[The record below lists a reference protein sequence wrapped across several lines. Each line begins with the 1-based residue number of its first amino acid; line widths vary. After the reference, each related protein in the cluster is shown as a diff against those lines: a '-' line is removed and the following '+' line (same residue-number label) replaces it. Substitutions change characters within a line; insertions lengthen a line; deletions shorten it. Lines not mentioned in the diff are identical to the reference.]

1 MKHWL
6 RSNAGGRFGSLSS
19 CATQWI
25 RIDVRAHRSKT
36 RSLEDGIDE
45 QKECRNSLKTD
56 GSGIRLERDAEAG
69 TATVA
74 TRLVFWLSRISK
86 LTQLRAQSATSRRP
100 KGSRVISTPLVS
112 PELQRN
118 QRQLRYLT
126 IRWRTLNGSRNAK
139 QGDKLSGDRQREEV
153 EMDTAGD
160 SGAFS
165 QHQTAPERLGEI
177 GDLDREK

>member
-6 RSNAGGRFGSLSS
+6 RSNVGGRFGSLSG

-36 RSLEDGIDE
+36 QSLEDGIDK

-74 TRLVFWLSRISK
+74 TRLVFRLSRISK
-86 LTQLRAQSATSRRP
+86 LIQLRAQS
-100 KGSRVISTPLVS
+100 PL
-112 PELQRN
+112 
-118 QRQLRYLT
+118 
-126 IRWRTLNGSRNAK
+126 
-139 QGDKLSGDRQREEV
+139 
-153 EMDTAGD
+153 AGD
-160 SGAFS
+160 PRA
-165 QHQTAPERLGEI
+165 LG
-177 GDLDREK
+177 